1 MLCLRFSSSFFSF
14 FSRLQVVC
22 YCANYAALFG
32 EVWGVWGLFGPPW
45 LKLAV
50 IGLLTAMQAVFFL
63 TL

>member
-1 MLCLRFSSSFFSF
+1 M
-14 FSRLQVVC
+14 VC